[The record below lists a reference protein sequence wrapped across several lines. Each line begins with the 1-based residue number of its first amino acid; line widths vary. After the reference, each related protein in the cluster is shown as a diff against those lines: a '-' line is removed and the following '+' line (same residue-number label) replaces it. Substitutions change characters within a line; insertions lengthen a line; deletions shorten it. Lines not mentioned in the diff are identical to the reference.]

1 MTTCEICGRPVYRLH
16 QGDDWHSTCHRQDPS
31 DAYPH
36 VIACWQRGYEREKA
50 RADALDKIAS
60 ASQVLVA
67 AAAAC
72 DREAENHPSS
82 RSSGP
87 LNRYMQAMDRLRKA
101 LEGYVP

>member
-36 VIACWQRGYEREKA
+36 VIACWQRGYEREKS

-60 ASQVLVA
+60 ASLALLA
-67 AAAAC
+67 AKDACARAARANSGVMPF
-72 DREAENHPSS
+72 EA
-82 RSSGP
+82 
-87 LNRYMQAMDRLRKA
+87 QAQYAQAKAALRKA